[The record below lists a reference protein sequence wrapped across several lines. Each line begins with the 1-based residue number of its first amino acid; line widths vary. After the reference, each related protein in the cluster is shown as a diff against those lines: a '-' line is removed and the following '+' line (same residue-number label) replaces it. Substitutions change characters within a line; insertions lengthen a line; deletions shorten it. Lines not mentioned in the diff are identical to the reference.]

1 MKNKKVIIIVF
12 IIVIGALIL
21 SLGMCGKQEDGTTNS
36 TGKEEMLEDE
46 TNNPDS
52 GEDEQVDE
60 SQDVQI
66 EEFEDE
72 LIIVPSTSSDS
83 TTTGSTEKSET
94 ESVEDEIVKDEE
106 DDVQSTPE
114 QEDKVESG
122 IELGENELPFVPAE

>member
-21 SLGMCGKQEDGTTNS
+21 SLGMCGKQEDGTTNPI
-36 TGKEEMLEDE
+36 GKEEVLEDKIK
-46 TNNPDS
+46 NPDS
-52 GEDEQVDE
+52 EEDEQVDE
-60 SQDVQI
+60 SQDVQV

-72 LIIVPSTSSDS
+72 FIIIPSSADDSSEAED
-83 TTTGSTEKSET
+83 TTQQD
-94 ESVEDEIVKDEE
+94 SVEDEIVKDEE
-106 DDVQSTPE
+106 DDVQSAPD